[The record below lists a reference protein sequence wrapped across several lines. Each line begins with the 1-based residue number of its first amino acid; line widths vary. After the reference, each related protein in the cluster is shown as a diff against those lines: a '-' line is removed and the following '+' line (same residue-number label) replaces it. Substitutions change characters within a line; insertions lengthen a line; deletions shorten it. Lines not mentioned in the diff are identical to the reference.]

1 MFRVATISGR
11 NIFGLGLRIE
21 RMFPSVWGMDGDSVT
36 SSHQSVP
43 VDPVVVADPG
53 VLLQAAVDALALLD
67 VSALSTSELADV
79 CVGVQRQ
86 VHRLSGVSAQ
96 LLDRW
101 HSSGVWG
108 FDGSRSSASRL
119 ARETRSSLRS
129 CRVDLRRARVSA
141 GLPVVT
147 QAVVDGELS
156 VDHLDLFGVF
166 ATPERSEA
174 MGRDESFL
182 VDQCRRLNFAKANK
196 VLAYWAQAVD
206 ATDES
211 SSADCDGSVE
221 DSSTVYLSETFQGT
235 WVMDATLTAVTG
247 SIIANELLRLEKLIA
262 ESDAQSGWSRTPA
275 QRRAAALLEMAT
287 RSAAMPPESKK
298 PRPLLTVLVG
308 EQSLSH
314 ICELANGTV
323 LSPTDLLP
331 MLSTTDLE
339 TVLFD
344 GPHTV
349 ISVSRARRFT
359 GAVRKAIEV
368 RDRHCTHPSDCDVPA
383 DRCDVDHII
392 PFSEHGPTSQFN
404 GRLQCATHNRNA
416 SRHAHSTSEPIS
428 PPRPITELDH
438 IRCRLRYNYRNNHPD
453 PDPDP

>member
-1 MFRVATISGR
+1 
-11 NIFGLGLRIE
+11 
-21 RMFPSVWGMDGDSVT
+21 
-36 SSHQSVP
+36 
-43 VDPVVVADPG
+43 
-53 VLLQAAVDALALLD
+53 
-67 VSALSTSELADV
+67 
-79 CVGVQRQ
+79 
-86 VHRLSGVSAQ
+86 
-96 LLDRW
+96 
-101 HSSGVWG
+101 
-108 FDGSRSSASRL
+108 
-119 ARETRSSLRS
+119 
-129 CRVDLRRARVSA
+129 VSA

-147 QAVVDGELS
+147 KAVVDGELS

-166 ATPERSEA
+166 ATPERSDA

-196 VLAYWAQAVD
+196 LLAYWAHKVD
-206 ATDES
+206 ATNE
-211 SSADCDGSVE
+211 SADRDETVE

-235 WVMDATLTAVTG
+235 WVMDATLTPVTG
-247 SIIANELLRLEKLIA
+247 SIIANELLRLGKLIA
-262 ESDAQSGWSRTPA
+262 ESDAQSGRSRTPA

-287 RSAAMPPESKK
+287 RSAAMPPGSKK

-359 GAVRKAIEV
+359 GAIRKAIET

-392 PFSEHGPTSQFN
+392 PYSQHGPTSQFN

-416 SRHAHSTSEPIS
+416 SRHAHSTTQPIT

-438 IRCRLRYNYRNNHPD
+438 IRCRLRHNYRNNHPD
-453 PDPDP
+453 PDPDSES